1 MAIAKRTIKNV
12 RDIRTHSGAVGQA
25 LEPHEVH
32 MRLCVLEMEKARR
45 SKERQSALRRVSS
58 IDERFR
64 EIEEEKSDLLNAL
77 AEQAGCIL
85 HAGRESVHE
94 EAAVG
99 ASRGIGGFKLT
110 Y

>member
-1 MAIAKRTIKNV
+1 MAIAKRNIKNV

-45 SKERQSALRRVSS
+45 SKERESALRRVNS

-64 EIEEEKSDLLNAL
+64 EIEEEKSDLLHAL
-77 AEQAGCIL
+77 ADQACHLLLSGGE
-85 HAGRESVHE
+85 AVHE
-94 EAAVG
+94 EVDGNACKET
-99 ASRGIGGFKLT
+99 GGFKLA